1 MGRKAKYTKEQK
13 VQACEDYLSGRK
25 SSEQIKIELKMGKRG
40 ASLVLEWVKSYRVN
54 SHSIFDNKS
63 TNNKYSKEFKEMV
76 VQEYLQGHGSSLD
89 LAAKY
94 GILLESGEFSHSGS
108 GEKRQFWSKE
118 KSQHIR

>member
-25 SSEQIKIELKMGKRG
+25 SAEQIKIELNMGKCG
-40 ASLVLEWVKSYRVN
+40 ARLVLEWVKSYRVN

-76 VQEYLQGHGSSLD
+76 VQEYHCRHLS
-89 LAAKY
+89 
-94 GILLESGEFSHSGS
+94 
-108 GEKRQFWSKE
+108 WSK
-118 KSQHIR
+118 KDRSAFVFRRARIPV